1 MRTNFSGKA
10 QGHINRLHTIN
21 EDPNESLNVSVGRI
35 VSPNTKRES
44 LILVPT
50 PRADKASDLQDLKP
64 NLYQTYILA
73 DSSSPNPSPMNA
85 RHHDAET
92 VGSYSSD
99 NESPLIK
106 FKGGS
111 VINDGNYPQF
121 ASTMTLGDGIGC
133 NSILTETQS
142 HTQFH
147 GEPLITGESSDMS
160 LTFGNISLK
169 DFNPNKSSGS
179 SDLTRK

>member
-1 MRTNFSGKA
+1 MNEKRNMKTNFSGKA

-35 VSPNTKRES
+35 VSPNTKRGS

-50 PRADKASDLQDLKP
+50 PRTDKASDLQDLKP
-64 NLYQTYILA
+64 HLYQTYILA
-73 DSSSPNPSPMNA
+73 DRSSQNPSPMNA

-92 VGSYSSD
+92 VGSFSSD
-99 NESPLIK
+99 NESPLRK
-106 FKGGS
+106 FKVRS
-111 VINDGNYPQF
+111 VINDRNYPQF
-121 ASTMTLGDGIGC
+121 VSTKTLGDGIGC

-147 GEPLITGESSDMS
+147 G
-160 LTFGNISLK
+160 
-169 DFNPNKSSGS
+169 
-179 SDLTRK
+179 